1 MSALIQEVVP
11 FLSAEQ
17 RIEVRANALKIMLA
31 DDSFIAEMDREA
43 LAVVIRTAT
52 ACLECP
58 SLVSLTLTLFVNL
71 SAESTEAFIE
81 EYSVS
86 APLRNHCYRLANG
99 SSDDF
104 SHLLMMF
111 LSNLSTSDTVSSLL
125 LSSPA
130 VDESFAELIIRK
142 FTNYS
147 THIEPEDM
155 DAHDIA
161 WDEIDPWQ
169 YAGSVICNLSQ
180 LPEGR
185 ALLCKRSSNVITAM
199 CAQVG
204 SRNPLR
210 RRGSVAS
217 LRNCLFDSDEHWWL
231 VNDKNLLTFILS
243 PLVVATPF
251 TEEEKSGMDPKLW
264 MMASAGDKSH
274 EPDRDILKMLL
285 ESVLMLCQ
293 RRVLREELRK
303 RKVYPIVR
311 NLDYAI
317 EDEELSAIIFEIV
330 NFLMRDDIPLDEDER
345 AQIELSDQLSGVS
358 FK

>member
-199 CAQVG
+199 CAQVCALKTWADSTLPNCTMLSKVG

-264 MMASAGDKSH
+264 MMVSFSI
-274 EPDRDILKMLL
+274 PYTNIICNLL
-285 ESVLMLCQ
+285 ELI
-293 RRVLREELRK
+293 R
-303 RKVYPIVR
+303 
-311 NLDYAI
+311 
-317 EDEELSAIIFEIV
+317 SASI
-330 NFLMRDDIPLDEDER
+330 
-345 AQIELSDQLSGVS
+345 
-358 FK
+358 